1 MSNESPAPFVESRA
15 DLLDVSEL
23 SLRDLDE
30 LNDQYETPLGVALRR
45 ILADQDSASVAGFT
59 SFI

>member
-1 MSNESPAPFVESRA
+1 MGDNAAEHGT

-30 LNDQYETPLGVALRR
+30 LGDQQETPLGHALRR
-45 ILADQDSASVAGFT
+45 ILDDSDSASVAGFT